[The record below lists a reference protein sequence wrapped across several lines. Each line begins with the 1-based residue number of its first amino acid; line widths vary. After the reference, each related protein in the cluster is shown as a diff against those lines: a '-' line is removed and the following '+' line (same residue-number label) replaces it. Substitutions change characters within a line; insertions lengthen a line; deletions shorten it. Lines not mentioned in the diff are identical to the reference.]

1 MGWTCDAQVFL
12 NTACFNMDSYAF
24 YSKYLWDMA
33 MTQKEVGCVTE
44 IIPAFGENTPAC
56 SAWGDAAT
64 IMPWNLYLFYGDKTI
79 LQQQYEC
86 MKQWADYEFSQD
98 EKDGGSRLWKLKKG
112 FGDWLAM
119 DHDDPEEMFLGAT
132 DLTYIST
139 AYYYYSTM
147 IVAQT
152 ARILG
157 NQADYDRYFTR
168 ACEIKDAFT
177 KEYVTASGR
186 LAINTQ
192 TAYIL
197 ALYMGL
203 LPDNAVEQN
212 ADALEAKLLSNNGYL
227 NTGFLGT
234 AYICQV
240 LSAAGKDGAAYRLLF
255 NEGTPSWLYGVNL
268 GATTVWERWNSLNPD
283 GSISSEGMNSFNHYA
298 YGSVMEWMY
307 RYMAGINPAAESP
320 GFKKAVLTPRP
331 NFRLKSVEAS
341 LNSPAG
347 IYTVGWH
354 METDKTIRLRVQV
367 PFDCE
372 ARLILPF
379 SNGREELLRA
389 GSYEFHYKAIKPLGE
404 PPEID
409 GPFNR
414 LKECIP
420 VRPLLDKYFAGWQNI
435 PRFHGQDSLAR
446 LCEIPYLHLNID
458 NIDLLKKDVEKLYS

>member
-1 MGWTCDAQVFL
+1 
-12 NTACFNMDSYAF
+12 
-24 YSKYLWDMA
+24 
-33 MTQKEVGCVTE
+33 
-44 IIPAFGENTPAC
+44 
-56 SAWGDAAT
+56 
-64 IMPWNLYLFYGDKTI
+64 
-79 LQQQYEC
+79 
-86 MKQWADYEFSQD
+86 
-98 EKDGGSRLWKLKKG
+98 
-112 FGDWLAM
+112 
-119 DHDDPEEMFLGAT
+119 
-132 DLTYIST
+132 
-139 AYYYYSTM
+139 
-147 IVAQT
+147 
-152 ARILG
+152 
-157 NQADYDRYFTR
+157 
-168 ACEIKDAFT
+168 
-177 KEYVTASGR
+177 
-186 LAINTQ
+186 
-192 TAYIL
+192 
-197 ALYMGL
+197 
-203 LPDNAVEQN
+203 
-212 ADALEAKLLSNNGYL
+212 
-227 NTGFLGT
+227 
-234 AYICQV
+234 
-240 LSAAGKDGAAYRLLF
+240 
-255 NEGTPSWLYGVNL
+255 
-268 GATTVWERWNSLNPD
+268 
-283 GSISSEGMNSFNHYA
+283 MNSFNHYA